1 MSDNVIK
8 PGSYEHKFDGIK
20 RIYGKQN
27 QALLKNL
34 HVAVVG
40 IGGVGSWTVEAFAR
54 SGLGEITII
63 DWDDVCYS
71 NTNRQI
77 HALDK
82 NIGKSKV
89 DVLKERVFEINSSCK
104 VNAIREYYTAE
115 NANHIIS
122 NGGKAV
128 FHKLDV
134 SNSSEIETVIK
145 KIFDIEGSIDLA
157 VNNAGIGGNFDGI
170 HKLSLKDWNNTININ
185 LTGVFCCMQNEIK
198 YMLKQG
204 AGRIV
209 NVASVAGKDGNAN
222 ASAYSVGKAGAIGL
236 TKSLGKELADKN
248 IAVNAVTPAG
258 AKTRILDQMTKEH
271 VQRMLSKVPRGR
283 FLEVEEFTSLICWL
297 SSEENTFSTAAVFD
311 ISGGRS
317 TY

>member
-1 MSDNVIK
+1 MNNITFDFTNKTAIVTGGAQGFGLDIVKRLLDSGAKVIIWDVDTK
-8 PGSYEHKFDGIK
+8 MTDEAVKKLS
-20 RIYGKQN
+20 N
-27 QALLKNL
+27 SNL
-34 HVAVVG
+34 
-40 IGGVGSWTVEAFAR
+40 S
-54 SGLGEITII
+54 
-63 DWDDVCYS
+63 S
-71 NTNRQI
+71 NI
-77 HALDK
+77 
-82 NIGKSKV
+82 V
-89 DVLKERVFEINSSCK
+89 
-104 VNAIREYYTAE
+104 
-115 NANHIIS
+115 
-122 NGGKAV
+122 
-128 FHKLDV
+128 DV
-134 SNSSEIETVIK
+134 SNYKEVVNSVN
-145 KIFDIEGSIDLA
+145 KILENSNIDILI
-157 VNNAGIGGNFDGI
+157 NNAGITGPTA
-170 HKLSLKDWNNTININ
+170 SLWEYDIEMWKKVVDIN
-185 LTGVFCCMQNEIK
+185 LMGTFNCCRAIVPNMIK
-198 YMLKQG
+198 NNY
-204 AGRIV
+204 GRIV

>member
-1 MSDNVIK
+1 MEKINFDFKSRTAIVTGGAQGFGFDIPKRFLKSGAKVIIWDNDSKAIESAVKEIDN
-8 PGSYEHKFDGIK
+8 S
-20 RIYGKQN
+20 
-27 QALLKNL
+27 NL
-34 HVAVVG
+34 
-40 IGGVGSWTVEAFAR
+40 S
-54 SGLGEITII
+54 
-63 DWDDVCYS
+63 S
-71 NTNRQI
+71 NT
-77 HALDK
+77 
-82 NIGKSKV
+82 V
-89 DVLKERVFEINSSCK
+89 
-104 VNAIREYYTAE
+104 
-115 NANHIIS
+115 
-122 NGGKAV
+122 
-128 FHKLDV
+128 DV
-134 SNSSEIETVIK
+134 SNYDEVEKNVKEITKNSNI
-145 KIFDIEGSIDLA
+145 DILI
-157 VNNAGIGGNFDGI
+157 NNAGITGPTATLWEYDIEMWKKVVEINVMGTFNCCRSI
-170 HKLSLKDWNNTININ
+170 VPNMIKNN
-185 LTGVFCCMQNEIK
+185 
-198 YMLKQG
+198 Y
-204 AGRIV
+204 GRIV